1 LEIPH
6 APSSPLNIYCW
17 ESHGKNFLV
26 QPLAP
31 SSANIDFAPLGGTSC
46 WRRETGMAGRSKE
59 YADAKTL
66 IIAKKRQMAAI

>member
-31 SSANIDFAPLGGTSC
+31 SSALILPHWVDEVAGG
-46 WRRETGMAGRSKE
+46 GMAGRSEE